1 MSQPHPVVI
10 VAVAFAHTAEVKA
23 WPVLVIR
30 EERELIGRTLDNL
43 LELGHIAAFS
53 IEPMVQLQYVEL
65 IERLRSCCGLA
76 VVDACIAAPRYE
88 SATAPAFLM
97 PVWAF
102 DHQADGREA
111 TTARL
116 LGLDLELVA
125 APSLDEEL
133 GAHLPGR
140 NGRWL
145 IHARPL
151 EA

>member
-1 MSQPHPVVI
+1 MTQPHPIVI
-10 VAVAFAHTAEVKA
+10 IAFSFAHTAQVRA
-23 WPVLVIR
+23 WPMSVSR
-30 EERELIGRTLDNL
+30 EERELIGRTLSNL

-53 IEPMVQLQYVEL
+53 IEPIDELLSIEL
-65 IERLRSCCGLA
+65 IDRLRSHCGKA
-76 VVDACIAAPRYE
+76 VVNACIAAPRHE
-88 SATAPAFLM
+88 SATAPVFLM

-102 DHQADGREA
+102 DHQADGRVA

-116 LGLDLELVA
+116 LGLDLELFA
-125 APSLDEEL
+125 DPSLDEDL